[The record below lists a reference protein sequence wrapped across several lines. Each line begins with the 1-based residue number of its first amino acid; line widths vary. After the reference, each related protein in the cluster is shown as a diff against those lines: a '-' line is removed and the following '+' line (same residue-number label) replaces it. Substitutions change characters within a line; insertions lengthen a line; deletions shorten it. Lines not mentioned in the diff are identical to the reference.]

1 MNPFWVVSNS
11 FNSRYA
17 PYRSSSPIAIY
28 NKGGV
33 DINSRWI
40 VVSCWQSVV
49 MLVCKIPIV
58 LIRSIV
64 KIVLSFNNSESSFCM
79 CGLYIPINVDNC
91 LQTSISDS
99 AAFSEEGRHLWVISS
114 SSTNR
119 SGNCRVRDRLKNC
132 KALSSRPSTSLL
144 VMSCYNEKH
153 PHSSFES
160 IFQPIFYG
168 PFFPVQIPPDRELS
182 LSISASSRVSL
193 VLCWIVASANGA
205 WRWLLNGG
213 WRRCCYS
220 DSLHQPFIRLNRC

>member
-119 SGNCRVRDRLKNC
+119 SGNCRVRDRYLHGSKTVRLLVHDLLLHYLWWVVIMRSILILRSSQYSSPYFM
-132 KALSSRPSTSLL
+132 ALSSQFKFHPTENYLYQSPLL
-144 VMSCYNEKH
+144 QEW
-153 PHSSFES
+153 
-160 IFQPIFYG
+160 
-168 PFFPVQIPPDRELS
+168 
-182 LSISASSRVSL
+182 
-193 VLCWIVASANGA
+193 VLCCAG
-205 WRWLLNGG
+205 
-213 WRRCCYS
+213 
-220 DSLHQPFIRLNRC
+220 